1 MFIFYKINLII
12 MNEDGMSLKSS
23 NSIRKKKTEE

>member
-1 MFIFYKINLII
+1 

-23 NSIRKKKTEE
+23 NSVRKKRLEEYLNILDIYYLY